1 MHDSGGHPGCEE
13 CGDPFEAFF
22 EGSPLG
28 KCVVSDDGRFTRVNP
43 AFCALVGYPREELVG
58 RTFASI
64 THPDDVSGSVDIHQ
78 TLRQGTASLR
88 TMEKRYLTK
97 DGRVVWARITVR
109 LLGCPSGKAPVCI
122 AEVQDIGEQKRA
134 EQAVRERERAYSSL
148 FDNALVGVAHCALML
163 DDKGRPCDFVYLQ
176 VNDTFGALT
185 GLRNVVGRR
194 VSEVIPGIHTS
205 DPSLLESY
213 GRVATTG
220 RPERFERFVEALG
233 QWFSIAAHCP
243 ARGQFVA
250 VFDVVTERKRAEA
263 ALQSSEERL
272 RRYFEVGLIGTAVT
286 SPDKGTLE
294 VNDEI
299 CRILGYSR
307 QELFETT
314 WAALTHPDD
323 LAADLARYERVLR
336 GESDGYSVQKR
347 CLRKDGQVVHVL
359 VSTKAIRSPSG
370 AVEFFVS
377 LVEDITDRKRFEAER
392 ARFMLGVE
400 RAHDAIFMTDGQG
413 CITFVNQAFTRLY
426 GYSAEEVIG
435 RTPRILKAGVP
446 EQDGVF
452 YARFWGALLEKQP
465 IERELRNRTRDGRLV
480 LVFVEDAND
489 VEPLQQAFIGR
500 VSDYVTGRWRRQ
512 FTGAPELRSLLA
524 EVLTEIDVTP
534 TDSARTNQLVSDL
547 LAAPIPEP
555 FRRSDECVL
564 VMAWVSARNEEAI
577 DPVRLGSAPFIKQ
590 LNHLAH
596 AGEPSVFAYEQATSN
611 KKSASSLLLLH
622 GEAMGRRR
630 TDFASIEL
638 QASGALRLAMNVTGG
653 SAGDRW
659 PATYHL
665 DPKAIVDRATAAWA
679 FALAAWNEID
689 PHGRH
694 DAIAYNGALW
704 SVGNRKYEPVPP
716 SQNQGVTVPPSC
728 SDNPLIIYAAP
739 KSISRGVNTDV
750 AERVQ
755 HMSAMI
761 SGRFD
766 EWKDR
771 HF

>member
-1 MHDSGGHPGCEE
+1 MPQ
-13 CGDPFEAFF
+13 PI
-22 EGSPLG
+22 
-28 KCVVSDDGRFTRVNP
+28 RV
-43 AFCALVGYPREELVG
+43 F
-58 RTFASI
+58 I
-64 THPDDVSGSVDIHQ
+64 
-78 TLRQGTASLR
+78 
-88 TMEKRYLTK
+88 
-97 DGRVVWARITVR
+97 
-109 LLGCPSGKAPVCI
+109 
-122 AEVQDIGEQKRA
+122 
-134 EQAVRERERAYSSL
+134 SS
-148 FDNALVGVAHCALML
+148 
-163 DDKGRPCDFVYLQ
+163 
-176 VNDTFGALT
+176 
-185 GLRNVVGRR
+185 VVGGMEEYR
-194 VSEVIPGIHTS
+194 
-205 DPSLLESY
+205 D
-213 GRVATTG
+213 
-220 RPERFERFVEALG
+220 
-233 QWFSIAAHCP
+233 AA
-243 ARGQFVA
+243 
-250 VFDVVTERKRAEA
+250 
-263 ALQSSEERL
+263 EE
-272 RRYFEVGLIGTAVT
+272 
-286 SPDKGTLE
+286 
-294 VNDEI
+294 
-299 CRILGYSR
+299 
-307 QELFETT
+307 
-314 WAALTHPDD
+314 
-323 LAADLARYERVLR
+323 
-336 GESDGYSVQKR
+336 
-347 CLRKDGQVVHVL
+347 
-359 VSTKAIRSPSG
+359 AIRSRGGVAVRSEKLAGDGTAPRTACLDAVISCDVLVLLLGAKYGFVAPSG
-370 AVEFFVS
+370 VS
-377 LVEDITDRKRFEAER
+377 ATEEEYQEATK
-392 ARFMLGVE
+392 
-400 RAHDAIFMTDGQG
+400 H
-413 CITFVNQAFTRLY
+413 
-426 GYSAEEVIG
+426 
-435 RTPRILKAGVP
+435 
-446 EQDGVF
+446 
-452 YARFWGALLEKQP
+452 
-465 IERELRNRTRDGRLV
+465 GRLV